1 MIDNSNVQVICH
13 VWIRDP
19 DTDVTILKQRD
30 ITPRRT
36 VLVHEEIA
44 PENCG
49 DTKPGSD
56 YDE

>member
-1 MIDNSNVQVICH
+1 MIDNSNIKIISH

-30 ITPRRT
+30 ITPRR
-36 VLVHEEIA
+36 VAVHEEIL
-44 PENCG
+44 PEHDCG